1 MTYVF
6 YLEKYNSYIIE
17 DLEHNPLL
25 VIFGASMAATLLIGP
40 YFFYR
45 PVNTMS
51 YTEMLEVW
59 LIM

>member
-6 YLEKYNSYIIE
+6 YLDKYNTYVTE
-17 DLEHNPLL
+17 DLGHNPLL
-25 VIFGASMAATLLIGP
+25 VMFGSGMAATLLIGP

-45 PVNTMS
+45 PVTTMS
-51 YTEMLEVW
+51 YAEMLEVW

>member
-1 MTYVF
+1 MTYMF
-6 YLEKYNSYIIE
+6 YLDKCNSYIIE

-25 VIFGASMAATLLIGP
+25 VMFGASMSATLLIGP

-51 YTEMLEVW
+51 YVEMLEVW
-59 LIM
+59 LIT

>member
-6 YLEKYNSYIIE
+6 YFDKYNSYIIE

-25 VIFGASMAATLLIGP
+25 VMFGASMAATYLIGP

-45 PVNTMS
+45 HVNTMS
-51 YTEMLEVW
+51 YAEMLEV
-59 LIM
+59 